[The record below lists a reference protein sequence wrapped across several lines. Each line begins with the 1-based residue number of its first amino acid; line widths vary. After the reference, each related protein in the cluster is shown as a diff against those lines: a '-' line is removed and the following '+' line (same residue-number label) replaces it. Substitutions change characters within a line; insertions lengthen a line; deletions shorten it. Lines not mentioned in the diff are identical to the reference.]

1 VQGAK
6 QSLPTGGGTYQQ
18 ANFQQKRLRKS
29 KFLIVQGEIY
39 RIIDA
44 VERKSCFLRVYLG
57 NVRERRSNAMPTVE
71 ELFAAMP
78 ASFQKDAAAG
88 MNAVYQY
95 DITGDGGGK
104 WYAAIKEGE
113 LEVVKGEHENP
124 NITLTMADEDYL
136 AMIAGTLD
144 GQAAF
149 MTGKLKIKGDMSLA
163 MKLGSI
169 FK

>member
-1 VQGAK
+1 
-6 QSLPTGGGTYQQ
+6 
-18 ANFQQKRLRKS
+18 
-29 KFLIVQGEIY
+29 
-39 RIIDA
+39 
-44 VERKSCFLRVYLG
+44 
-57 NVRERRSNAMPTVE
+57 MPTVE
-71 ELFAAMP
+71 EVFAAMP

-136 AMIAGTLD
+136 AMIAGTLN
-144 GQAAF
+144 GQVAF
-149 MTGKLKIKGDMSLA
+149 TTGKLKIKGDMSLA
-163 MKLGSI
+163 MKLESI

>member
-1 VQGAK
+1 
-6 QSLPTGGGTYQQ
+6 
-18 ANFQQKRLRKS
+18 
-29 KFLIVQGEIY
+29 
-39 RIIDA
+39 
-44 VERKSCFLRVYLG
+44 
-57 NVRERRSNAMPTVE
+57 MPTVE
-71 ELFAAMP
+71 EVFAAMP

-104 WYAAIKEGE
+104 WYATIKEGE

-149 MTGKLKIKGDMSLA
+149 MAGKLKIKGDMSLA
-163 MKLGSI
+163 MKLGSL

>member
-1 VQGAK
+1 
-6 QSLPTGGGTYQQ
+6 
-18 ANFQQKRLRKS
+18 
-29 KFLIVQGEIY
+29 
-39 RIIDA
+39 
-44 VERKSCFLRVYLG
+44 
-57 NVRERRSNAMPTVE
+57 MPTVE
-71 ELFAAMP
+71 EVFAGMP

-104 WYAAIKEGE
+104 WYATIKEGE

-136 AMIAGTLD
+136 AMIAGNLD

>member
-1 VQGAK
+1 
-6 QSLPTGGGTYQQ
+6 
-18 ANFQQKRLRKS
+18 
-29 KFLIVQGEIY
+29 
-39 RIIDA
+39 
-44 VERKSCFLRVYLG
+44 
-57 NVRERRSNAMPTVE
+57 MPTVE
-71 ELFAAMP
+71 EVFSAMP

-95 DITGDGGGK
+95 DITGDDGGK

-136 AMIAGTLD
+136 AMITGTLD

-163 MKLGSI
+163 MKLESI

>member
-1 VQGAK
+1 
-6 QSLPTGGGTYQQ
+6 
-18 ANFQQKRLRKS
+18 
-29 KFLIVQGEIY
+29 
-39 RIIDA
+39 
-44 VERKSCFLRVYLG
+44 
-57 NVRERRSNAMPTVE
+57 MPTVE
-71 ELFAAMP
+71 EVFAAMP
-78 ASFQKDAAAG
+78 VRFQKDAAAG

-149 MTGKLKIKGDMSLA
+149 MAGKLKIKGDMSLA
-163 MKLGSI
+163 MKLASI

>member
-1 VQGAK
+1 
-6 QSLPTGGGTYQQ
+6 
-18 ANFQQKRLRKS
+18 
-29 KFLIVQGEIY
+29 
-39 RIIDA
+39 
-44 VERKSCFLRVYLG
+44 
-57 NVRERRSNAMPTVE
+57 MPTVE
-71 ELFAAMP
+71 EVFAAMP
-78 ASFQKDAAAG
+78 ARFQKDAATA

-95 DITGDGGGK
+95 DITGNGGGK

-113 LEVVKGEHENP
+113 LEVVKGEHENS

-163 MKLGSI
+163 MKLESI

>member
-1 VQGAK
+1 
-6 QSLPTGGGTYQQ
+6 
-18 ANFQQKRLRKS
+18 
-29 KFLIVQGEIY
+29 
-39 RIIDA
+39 
-44 VERKSCFLRVYLG
+44 
-57 NVRERRSNAMPTVE
+57 MPTVE
-71 ELFAAMP
+71 EVFAAMP
-78 ASFQKDAAAG
+78 ARFQKEAAAG

-104 WYAAIKEGE
+104 WYAAIKESE
-113 LEVVKGEHENP
+113 LEVVKGKHENP

-136 AMIAGTLD
+136 AMIAGTLN

-163 MKLGSI
+163 IKLGLL

>member
-1 VQGAK
+1 
-6 QSLPTGGGTYQQ
+6 
-18 ANFQQKRLRKS
+18 
-29 KFLIVQGEIY
+29 
-39 RIIDA
+39 
-44 VERKSCFLRVYLG
+44 
-57 NVRERRSNAMPTVE
+57 MPTVE
-71 ELFAAMP
+71 EVFAAMP

-104 WYAAIKEGE
+104 WYSAIKEGE

-136 AMIAGTLD
+136 AMIAGNLD